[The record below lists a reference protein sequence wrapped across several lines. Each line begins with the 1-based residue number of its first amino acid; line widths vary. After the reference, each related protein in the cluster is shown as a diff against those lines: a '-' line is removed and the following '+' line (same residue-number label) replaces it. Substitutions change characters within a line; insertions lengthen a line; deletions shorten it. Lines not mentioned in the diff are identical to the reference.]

1 MMQRIHRI
9 LTSILGLIVQGL
21 HAKAT
26 GRLPQSGR
34 VHETPR

>member
-1 MMQRIHRI
+1 MMQRIHRV
-9 LTSILGLIVQGL
+9 LTSILDLIVQGL

-34 VHETPR
+34 VHETPQ

>member
-1 MMQRIHRI
+1 MMQRIHRV

-26 GRLPQSGR
+26 GRLPQGGR
-34 VHETPR
+34 VRETPR